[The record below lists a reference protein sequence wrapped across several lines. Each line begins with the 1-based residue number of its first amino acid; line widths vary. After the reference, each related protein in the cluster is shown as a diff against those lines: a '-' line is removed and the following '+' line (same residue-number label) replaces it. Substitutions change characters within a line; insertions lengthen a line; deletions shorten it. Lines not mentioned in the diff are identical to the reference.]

1 MKLKHINLKLKGGSE
16 MRKTNEGANA
26 YDHAINNCLEFFS
39 KAGSLFEKR
48 SSFYGN
54 ETTAKELFVPA
65 FKEDAVTALKLLFW
79 LRDCRGGAGNRSGSM
94 SIMEHLGNTSPEL
107 MALNMHLIP
116 VYGRW
121 SDLKALFTTPLRN
134 TAGQMWADAI
144 HNGDILAAKWA
155 KREHKPTRQALGLK
169 ESEFRKMLASIRKD
183 HIVEHKMCQKKWSEI
198 DFKHVP
204 SVAMA
209 RYTKAFANHD
219 PARFREY
226 KEAVKSGTTTVHAD
240 TLFPHDCIR
249 TVKHGDV
256 EMGSLQFDALPN
268 YLEGT
273 DEKIMVICDTSGSMS
288 TTVGGS
294 VQAIDVSMG
303 MALYCSSRMPKNSP
317 FYKRFIAFCSEGKL
331 VDWRKH
337 KTLASVMRDRHI
349 FDGAV
354 GSTRID
360 LALKTI
366 LSIATMKDIP
376 KRLMP
381 TTLLIVSDMQFSD
394 GACNNGYGWDSKG
407 LNYDESLTEI
417 EKAMV
422 KFEDAG
428 YDRPKIIYWNTAGYN
443 GQQNTVNSNDIGL
456 VSGFSPALC
465 KAIFSGDDFTPYA
478 IMQRAIEKYEVRIP
492 TTEGEYLEV

>member
-1 MKLKHINLKLKGGSE
+1 
-16 MRKTNEGANA
+16 MRKTNEGAVM
-26 YDHAINNCLEFFS
+26 YDNAINACVEFFS

-48 SSFYGN
+48 QSFYGN
-54 ETTAKELFVPA
+54 EVTAKELFVPA

-79 LRDCRGGAGNRSGSM
+79 LRDCRGGAGNRSGAR
-94 SIMEHLGNTSPEL
+94 SIIEHLANEATQL

-121 SDLKALFTTPLRN
+121 DDLKALFTTPLRN
-134 TAGQMWADAI
+134 EAGEMWADAI
-144 HNGDILAAKWA
+144 RNGDILAAKWA
-155 KREHKPTRQALGLK
+155 KREHKPTRHALGLK

-219 PARFREY
+219 PARFQAY
-226 KEAVKSGTTTVHAD
+226 KEAVKSGESTVHAD

-249 TVKHGDV
+249 TVRYGDA
-256 EMGSLQFDALPN
+256 EMGSLQFDALPD

-273 DEKIMVICDTSGSMS
+273 DEKIMVICDTSGSMNA
-288 TTVGGS
+288 TVGGS
-294 VQAIDVSMG
+294 VQAVDVSMG
-303 MALYCSSRMPKNSP
+303 MALYCSSRMPEDSP
-317 FYKRFIAFCSEGKL
+317 FYKRFIAFCSEGKFM
-331 VDWRKH
+331 DWRKH
-337 KTLASVMRDRHI
+337 KTLASAVNDRKI
-349 FDGAV
+349 FDGAI

-360 LALKTI
+360 LALSTI
-366 LSIATMKDIP
+366 LNIAVKKNIP
-376 KRLMP
+376 QRLMP

-394 GACNNGYGWDSKG
+394 GACESGYGWDSQG
-407 LNYDESLTEI
+407 LPYDESLTEI
-417 EKAMV
+417 EKAMM

-428 YDRPKIIYWNTAGYN
+428 YDRPKIVYWNTAGYG
-443 GQQNTVNSNDIGL
+443 GQQDTVNSENIGL

-465 KAIFSGDDFTPYA
+465 KAVFGGEDFTPYA

-492 TTEGEYLEV
+492 TTEGGYLEV